1 MNKRI
6 KSFGV
11 GLLLCSGAAIAE
23 TAYVSDQLEATMR
36 RGEGTKFGIVRM
48 VKSGYPL
55 NVVEVNSKT
64 GYTKVRTNAGTEGY
78 VLSRYLMSEAPAREQ
93 LGSLTDSNK
102 GLREKIENLEATI
115 AELQGSTSEQSGQ
128 IAALQSDKQELGLEL
143 TGLREATSDVI
154 AIKRKN
160 DTFSAQVQQLTIEKE
175 ALETENRAY
184 RDNTK
189 QDWFV
194 RGAGVIILGILI
206 GLILPKLRRRR
217 RWGDL

>member
-1 MNKRI
+1 MNKRLI
-6 KSFGV
+6 GLGLS
-11 GLLLCSGAAIAE
+11 LLLCGTAAIAQ

-36 RGEGTKFGIVRM
+36 RGEGTKFGIIRM

-55 NVVEVNSKT
+55 EIVEANKTT
-64 GYTKVRTNAGTEGY
+64 GYTKVRTQAGTEGY
-78 VLSRYLMSEAPAREQ
+78 ILSRYLMDESAARDR
-93 LGSLTDSNK
+93 LAAFTADNKSL
-102 GLREKIENLEATI
+102 LETI
-115 AELQGSTSEQSGQ
+115 ADLKTTIGTLESSTTDQTSQ
-128 IAALQSDKQELGLEL
+128 IASLQSDKQELGLEL
-143 TGLREATSDVI
+143 TSLREATADVI

-160 DTFSAQVQQLTIEKE
+160 DSYSAQVQQLTGEKE
-175 ALETENRAY
+175 GLETENRAY

-194 RGAGVIILGILI
+194 RGAGVIILGIII